1 MLSTLMLVG
10 LGFLSA
16 SLIAL
21 LIAPYIWRRAVKVTA
36 RRMSFGTADS
46 ASEVQAGR
54 DQLRAE
60 HALTT
65 RKLELQLDDVKQKMA
80 DQAVEMSQITDHNEQ
95 LLNEVERQRVDI
107 GARDGEI
114 EQLRANMSPMESQL
128 GSRSSTVQELR
139 ETIRRLEQKVH
150 EQDMMVQQTIKAAEL
165 KGTEVEALVEN
176 AKTQAAFDPVLALNL
191 SSSRVALND
200 QLDSLSVLSNDM
212 EEQHREILAQQARVT
227 KMKED
232 MARSTSVSADEAKN
246 FQAQVTSLE
255 AQRSKLGVDI
265 AEATSEAARLSGE
278 IVQLDSAWQNRDN
291 PFGELRR
298 RIEAVAGNVER
309 VAKAINRESIVKSVL
324 AALPGGKSAQ
334 EDGPAPEEQPRQEFP
349 PAIEAAPPAEIAAP
363 APPPQIVAATA
374 EEPVRRPDVA
384 AAEPA
389 PRPAPNLHAA
399 SQGDPGTGGRLKP
412 CRRRRPRETRRPPC
426 PRSCSSMRSSR
437 GPVPTRPSP
446 SRKSPRPTAPRK
458 APAPAGSC
466 RLPNASVRFRTRPT
480 EASERRPCGHGQR
493 ASMRPANRTLTP
505 ISRPSDGHV
514 TVSHGVMTCTGD
526 R

>member
-65 RKLELQLDDVKQKMA
+65 RKLELQLDDIKQKMA

-95 LLNEVERQRVDI
+95 LINEVERQRVDI

-227 KMKED
+227 KMKEE

-349 PAIEAAPPAEIAAP
+349 PAIEAAPPAEAAAP
-363 APPPQIVAATA
+363 APEPRIVAAATEMPA
-374 EEPVRRPDVA
+374 RTPDVA

-389 PRPAPNLHAA
+389 PRPAPNLQAA
-399 SQGDPGTGGRLKP
+399 SEGDAGTGGP
-412 CRRRRPRETRRPPC
+412 AETMP
-426 PRSCSSMRSSR
+426 
-437 GPVPTRPSP
+437 
-446 SRKSPRPTAPRK
+446 
-458 APAPAGSC
+458 PAPSAGDAAPTMPEVVQ
-466 RLPNASVRFRTRPT
+466 LDAIKPGAGPNAPKPKSEKSATDSAKKGSRARRVMSLAERIRSFQN
-480 EASERRPCGHGQR
+480 EA
-493 ASMRPANRTLTP
+493 N
-505 ISRPSDGHV
+505 
-514 TVSHGVMTCTGD
+514 
-526 R
+526 